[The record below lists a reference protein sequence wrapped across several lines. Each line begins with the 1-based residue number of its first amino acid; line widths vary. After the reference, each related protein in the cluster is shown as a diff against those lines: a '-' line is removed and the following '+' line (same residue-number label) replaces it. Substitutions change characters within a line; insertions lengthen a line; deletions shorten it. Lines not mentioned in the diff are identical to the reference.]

1 MAVYEYKQ
9 LSISP
14 SSLNSDITIRQ
25 CFGWEY
31 VSSQEINNTESHL
44 ETRNDTLYSVT
55 TKENYTNVMFR
66 RDTTRKNIQ
75 QLRSLEKQ
83 YDLEEARFFKE
94 IKKVGRRKRF
104 FSIKKGIVFSVF
116 GIIAFAAVKDSPF
129 IGLSF
134 IGLGIL
140 FIVMNKMAEST
151 YKKKEKISNKQQVE
165 ILHKARSLL

>member
-9 LSISP
+9 VSIRPDSI
-14 SSLNSDITIRQ
+14 NYQIKVRR

-66 RDTTRKNIQ
+66 RDVTRKNIQ
-75 QLRSLEKQ
+75 
-83 YDLEEARFFKE
+83 E
-94 IKKVGRRKRF
+94 IKALERQHDLLDLKSDKAIKNVGRKTRF
-104 FSIKKGIVFSVF
+104 FSIKKGIVFCVF
-116 GIIAFAAVKDSPF
+116 GAIAFAAVKEVPF
-129 IGLSF
+129 VGLGF

-140 FIVMNKMAEST
+140 FILTNRIAEKK
-151 YKKKEKISNKQQVE
+151 YKKQSKAIIKEQVE
-165 ILHKARSLL
+165 IEGKAIVLL